1 MRNILLACILF
12 LSTHLWAEA
21 VNDNIP
27 MIKKQFLI
35 VKSTKSYL
43 EAKQLAEKLSQRL
56 NIKLDLRNLQ
66 YHEKNFLTMP
76 QKDCKSEEIDYPFYV
91 PRGRY
96 DDGIYISIEH
106 SDNYENFKD
115 GYYIVIAASGED
127 VKEYLKPVKEV
138 IKDAY
143 VKSSKVYMG
152 CLH

>member
-1 MRNILLACILF
+1 MKNILLACILL
-12 LSTHLWAEA
+12 LSTPLWAET

-35 VKSTKSYL
+35 IKATKSYQ
-43 EAKQLAEKLSQRL
+43 EAKQVAEKLSQRL

-76 QKDCKSEEIDYPFYV
+76 QKDCKANEADYPCYV

-106 SDNYENFKD
+106 SNSYENFKD
-115 GYYIVIAASGED
+115 GYYIVIAASGD
-127 VKEYLKPVKEV
+127 DAKEYLKPVKEV
-138 IKDAY
+138 VKDAY